1 MTEVD
6 GVVPEYAQTAARV
19 GGAPMEAA
27 RRASALRGRGG
38 ELRRWSRGCG
48 EV

>member
-6 GVVPEYAQTAARV
+6 GVVSEYAQTAARV

-27 RRASALRGRGG
+27 RRASALRG
-38 ELRRWSRGCG
+38 LRRRASPLVAGLR
-48 EV
+48 